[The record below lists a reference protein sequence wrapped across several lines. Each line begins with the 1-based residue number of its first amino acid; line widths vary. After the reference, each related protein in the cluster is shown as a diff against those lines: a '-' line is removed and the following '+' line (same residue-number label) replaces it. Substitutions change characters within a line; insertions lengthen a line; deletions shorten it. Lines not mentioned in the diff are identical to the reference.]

1 MWKALYGKS
10 AGDHGTLAFFRNQLR
25 RTAVTSDPKK
35 DVDACV
41 DLILTVLKGHIL
53 QAACDV
59 LKVDS
64 LESQLTIPA
73 GLQKATKVEK
83 LSFISDIAQEVVERC
98 TLVEE
103 AFFGGDITDTGD
115 GVYNYTRVFCHFAAI
130 LMEYRDGWGEGDGE
144 RGRCVWK
151 LVMPHFRAAGH
162 TKYALQALRLQ
173 IQLAT
178 LSPNLAHQ
186 VQWNRSVN
194 TRGGLG
200 HNIPCDLHN
209 EHVNKL
215 VKRFIQNMG
224 PNLTE
229 TALQRAA
236 RSVTALNAFERRFD
250 TETGVPHRSSA
261 HSTKSDNTDV
271 KKVMVTVKKH
281 QLLTQLD
288 HREHR
293 SFPGIPLN
301 PLAKWDIG
309 KTKKWIR
316 DKKRDYLKYKGKFR
330 SEVGE
335 SHQDSTED
343 DTLWE
348 NIADEYFSA

>member
-1 MWKALYGKS
+1 MMWKALYGKS

-144 RGRCVWK
+144 RGRRVWK

-186 VQWNRSVN
+186 VQWNRSEHPRWSWTQHPMRPSQR
-194 TRGGLG
+194 TRQQAGET
-200 HNIPCDLHN
+200 LHPK
-209 EHVNKL
+209 H
-215 VKRFIQNMG
+215 G
-224 PNLTE
+224 PK
-229 TALQRAA
+229 
-236 RSVTALNAFERRFD
+236 FD
-250 TETGVPHRSSA
+250 G
-261 HSTKSDNTDV
+261 
-271 KKVMVTVKKH
+271 
-281 QLLTQLD
+281 
-288 HREHR
+288 
-293 SFPGIPLN
+293 
-301 PLAKWDIG
+301 
-309 KTKKWIR
+309 
-316 DKKRDYLKYKGKFR
+316 
-330 SEVGE
+330 
-335 SHQDSTED
+335 DSTAESGSKCD
-343 DTLWE
+343 CAE
-348 NIADEYFSA
+348 CFRAEV